1 MSYTPVYLK
10 KKTFFC
16 GDFMCRDSLQ
26 ISSPLSRLDRK
37 AHVEESRAC
46 VLEKKMTFFFGVT

>member
-46 VLEKKMTFFFGVT
+46 VLEKKMTFFLG